1 MNSFKLVV
9 INILVYLLTLLI
21 FIIEKNNLRRFTYGL
36 LLYFLFCFN
45 IGIKIKN
52 ILVYLVISVVCVL
65 TESIFVNFFDE
76 TWEYKNPD
84 ILGIPYW
91 LIPIW
96 SIAIILVVQINE
108 KL

>member
-21 FIIEKNNLRRFTYGL
+21 FIIEQNNLRRFTYGL

-52 ILVYLVISVVCVL
+52 ILVYLVISVICVL
-65 TESIFVNFFDE
+65 TESIFVNFLM
-76 TWEYKNPD
+76 K
-84 ILGIPYW
+84 LGNIKIRDYFRNIHW